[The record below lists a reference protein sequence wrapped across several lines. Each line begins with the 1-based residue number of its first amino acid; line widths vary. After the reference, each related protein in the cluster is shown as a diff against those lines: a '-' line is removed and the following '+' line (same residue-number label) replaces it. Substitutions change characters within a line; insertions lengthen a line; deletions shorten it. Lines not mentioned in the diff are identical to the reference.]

1 MNLSALTPITKP
13 RAIFMAYKTKK
24 ALQPPCSNIVPD
36 DSADLMVTSASPSV
50 PETASPSSVA
60 SSSREAE
67 PDSKTESES
76 EAESEPESESGEI
89 YEELLASEQFDAD
102 ELHFSSFEE
111 AKGRLGDA
119 KWTSCSAGVPQ
130 TEEEEKKCVR
140 KLVKAF
146 KNTRRALDKKTS
158 AYRRRFDR
166 GYYEDEA
173 IEFCAWNILVCAG
186 RP

>member
-1 MNLSALTPITKP
+1 
-13 RAIFMAYKTKK
+13 MAHKTKK
-24 ALQPPCSNIVPD
+24 ALQSHCSNMVLD
-36 DSADLMVTSASPSV
+36 ESADLMITSGSPSV
-50 PETASPSSVA
+50 PETASSNPAA

-67 PDSKTESES
+67 PESDTASEL
-76 EAESEPESESGEI
+76 EAESEPESESGESG
-89 YEELLASEQFDAD
+89 EEPLASEQSDVD

-119 KWTSCSAGVPQ
+119 RWTSSAVGVPK
-130 TEEEEKKCVR
+130 TEEEEKNCVR

-186 RP
+186 RPEVWHLLTCYSNI